1 MILKNN
7 QMKIYLS
14 AFIQIF
20 FFVGL
25 LTILSCKQDQKST
38 LDQRPNIL
46 FAISDDQSY
55 PHAGAYGCSW
65 VKTPAFDKIAREG
78 ILFNQAFTPNAK
90 CTPSRSCI
98 LTGRNSWQLG
108 EAANQD
114 PFFPEKFKTFPE
126 VLEENGYA
134 VGRTGKGWAPGV
146 AEKDGK
152 PRELIGKNYIE
163 HKLEPP
169 AKFISDNDYAEN
181 FKAFL
186 NERDK
191 SKPFFFW
198 YGAIEPHRR
207 YEFKVGIEKGGKQ
220 LSDISEIPDFWPD
233 NDTVRTDLLDY
244 AFEIEHF
251 DRHLDA
257 MIKLLEEEG
266 LLDNTIILVTSDNG
280 MPFPRVKGQMYEFD
294 NHLPLAIRWG
304 KGIKNPGKKIDD
316 YINFIDFAPTFLE
329 VAGIGPAQS
338 GMQSIAGKSF
348 YEFLSGSKS
357 GRISDNRK
365 FVLIGKER
373 HDVGRPNDEGYP
385 VRGIIQGNYAYTIN
399 FKPDRWPS
407 GNPETGY
414 LNTDGNPTKTNIL
427 NHGRRV
433 QNSLYWNLSFGKRP
447 KEELYDISQDPFCM
461 NNLASDASLESKKSE
476 LQALLFAELEKD
488 GDPRI
493 LGNGDIFDR
502 YPYASESYRN
512 FYERFMN
519 GEEINASWLNPGDY
533 EEIIPQIE
541 IEK

>member
-14 AFIQIF
+14 AFIQF
-20 FFVGL
+20 FFNVGL

-251 DRHLDA
+251 DRHLYA

-329 VAGIGPAQS
+329 VAGIAPAQS

-348 YEFLSGSKS
+348 YEFFSSSES

-414 LNTDGNPTKTNIL
+414 LNTDGSPTKTNIL
-427 NHGRRV
+427 NHGRRM

-447 KEELYDISQDPFCM
+447 KEELYDISQDPYCM

-476 LQALLFAELEKD
+476 LQALLFAELKKD

-502 YPYASESYRN
+502 YPYASEMYRN

-519 GEEINASWLNPGDY
+519 GEDVNAGWLNPGDY

>member
-1 MILKNN
+1 MILKKN

-251 DRHLDA
+251 DRHLDT

-304 KGIKNPGKKIDD
+304 KGIKNPGRKIDN

-329 VAGIGPAQS
+329 VASIAPAQS
-338 GMQSIAGKSF
+338 SMQSIEGKSF
-348 YEFLSGSKS
+348 YEFFSSSES

-414 LNTDGNPTKTNIL
+414 LNTDGSPTKTNIL

-433 QNSLYWNLSFGKRP
+433 QNSLYWNLNFGKRP
-447 KEELYDISQDPFCM
+447 KEELYDISQDPYCM

-476 LQALLFAELEKD
+476 LQTLLFTELKKE

-502 YPYASESYRN
+502 YPYASEMYRN

-519 GEEINASWLNPGDY
+519 GEDVNASWLNPGDF
-533 EEIIPQIE
+533 EKTIPQIE